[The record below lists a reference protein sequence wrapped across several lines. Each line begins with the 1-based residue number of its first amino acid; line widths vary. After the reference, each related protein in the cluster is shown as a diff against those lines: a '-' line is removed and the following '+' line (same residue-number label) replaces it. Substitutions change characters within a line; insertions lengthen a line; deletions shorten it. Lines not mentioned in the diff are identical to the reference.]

1 MIAIVERFVDW
12 LITHLP
18 WKAFGALTKKFVP
31 RNKLLAATSL
41 FVQFVAVASGAQ
53 DTLAFRGTIATQTGF
68 LDDATLVVESGT
80 IRSIGKNAILS
91 PGTTVID
98 VGGIIFPGLID
109 LHDHLT
115 WNIFPRWRL
124 PRPVGDRYE

>member
-1 MIAIVERFVDW
+1 MADR
-12 LITHLP
+12 L
-18 WKAFGALTKKFVP
+18 
-31 RNKLLAATSL
+31 RCATSAVVVCSVIL
-41 FVQFVAVASGAQ
+41 AVACHGQ
-53 DTLAFRGTIATQTGF
+53 EIRAFRGTIATPSGF
-68 LDDATLVVESGT
+68 LDDATLVVEKNGT
-80 IRSIGKNAILS
+80 IRSVSKTATLS

-124 PRPVGDRYE
+124 RRPVGN